1 MVVILLTDAPITFL
15 IPISFLLFCAVK
27 AASPNKPRQEMMIA
41 SPAKY
46 FDNTETLVSLT
57 YCF

>member
-1 MVVILLTDAPITFL
+1 MVVILLTEAPITFL

-27 AASPNKPRQEMMIA
+27 AAKPNKPRQEMMMA